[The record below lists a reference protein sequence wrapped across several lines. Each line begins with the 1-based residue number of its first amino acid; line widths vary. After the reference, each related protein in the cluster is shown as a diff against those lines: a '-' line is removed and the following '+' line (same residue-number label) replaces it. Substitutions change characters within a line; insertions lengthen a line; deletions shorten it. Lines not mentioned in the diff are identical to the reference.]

1 MKKFDNLQAAIH
13 NLKDIYSYQ
22 GWLACMRYV
31 LNKHGKQ

>member
-22 GWLACMRYV
+22 APYGKCGNDRDGWLV
-31 LNKHGKQ
+31 

>member
-22 GWLACMRYV
+22 APCGNDRDGWLV
-31 LNKHGKQ
+31 